1 MRRAIPGSNFIVVL
15 AVVVLVS
22 MAAAF
27 PSSSQAS
34 PRTIQITD
42 AAGRAVTL
50 KALPKRL
57 VVIGKGPH
65 LILHLLYMFPEGR
78 ERLAGMEKRGR
89 SASDFLEAIDPAFK
103 DKKTLGVN
111 PGPEEIAALRPDLVL
126 MKRSADERMSEAL
139 AKVGIPVAFFS
150 LETPDEFFRDLANVG
165 VLLGNE
171 SRAAEVAAFFRGRI
185 ERIQKTLAKA
195 AGEKRPRVLLVMGTD
210 RGGKFAVQVPAEGWM
225 QTFQVRTA
233 GATPVWLEGVK
244 TTSGWTIVN
253 LEQIAVWDPD
263 KVFVVVW
270 YSIDPQ
276 TMIDSFKAD
285 PQWSA
290 LKAVRAGEL
299 YAFPQDIFG
308 WDSPDPRWILGLTW
322 LAGRIHPGLFKDTD
336 MTREVYE
343 FYQKLY
349 GLDRAAVERIIM
361 PKVRLDIH

>member
-1 MRRAIPGSNFIVVL
+1 MHKAIPGSKFIIVL
-15 AVVVLVS
+15 AFAVLASTV
-22 MAAAF
+22 AALPSSPHAF
-27 PSSSQAS
+27 PH
-34 PRTIQITD
+34 PIRITD
-42 AAGRAVTL
+42 AAGRVVTL
-50 KALPKRL
+50 EALPKRL

-78 ERLAGMEKRGR
+78 ERLVGMETRGR
-89 SASDFLEAIDPAFK
+89 TASDFLDAIDPAFK

-111 PGPEEIAALRPDLVL
+111 PGPEEIAALQPDLVL
-126 MKRSADERMSEAL
+126 MKASADERMSETL
-139 AKVGIPVAFFS
+139 AKVGIPVSYLS

-165 VLLGNE
+165 AVLGNE
-171 SRAAEVAAFFRGRI
+171 TRAAEVASFFRGRI
-185 ERIQKTLAKA
+185 DRIQKSLAPA
-195 AGEKRPRVLLVMGTD
+195 AGEKKPRVLLVMGTD

-225 QTFQVRTA
+225 QTYQVRTA
-233 GATPVWLEGVK
+233 GASPVWLEGFK
-244 TTSGWTIVN
+244 TTAGWTIVN
-253 LEQIAVWDPD
+253 LEQIAGWDPD
-263 KVFVVVW
+263 KIFIVVW
-270 YSIDPQ
+270 HSIDPQ

-299 YAFPQDIFG
+299 YAFPEDIFG

-322 LAGRIHPGLFKDTD
+322 LAARIHPSLFKETD

-349 GLDRAAVERIIM
+349 GLDRAAVERIIL

>member
-1 MRRAIPGSNFIVVL
+1 MRRAALGSTLIVVL
-15 AVVVLVS
+15 AVAVCVS
-22 MAAAF
+22 GAAAL
-27 PSSSQAS
+27 PSSPHAS
-34 PRTIQITD
+34 PHPIRITD
-42 AAGRAVTL
+42 AAGHAITL
-50 KALPKRL
+50 ETLPKRL

-78 ERLAGMEKRGR
+78 ERLVGMEKRGR
-89 SASDFLEAIDPAFK
+89 TASDFLEAIDPAFK
-103 DKKTLGVN
+103 DKKTMGVN

-126 MKRSADERMSEAL
+126 MKGSADERMSETL
-139 AKVGIPVAFFS
+139 AKVGIPVAYLS
-150 LETPDEFFRDLANVG
+150 LETPEEFFRDLANVG
-165 VLLGNE
+165 AVLGNE
-171 SRAAEVAAFFRGRI
+171 ARAAEVAAFFRGRI
-185 ERIQKTLAKA
+185 ERIQKTLAAA

-210 RGGKFAVQVPAEGWM
+210 RGGKFAVQVPAGGWM

-233 GATPVWLEGVK
+233 GAAPVWLEGIK
-244 TTSGWTIVN
+244 TTAGWTIVN
-253 LEQIAVWDPD
+253 LEQIAGWDPD

-270 YSIDPQ
+270 HSIDPQ
-276 TMIDSFKAD
+276 SMIDSFKAD

-299 YAFPQDIFG
+299 YAFPEDIFG

-322 LAGRIHPGLFKDTD
+322 LAARIHPSLFKETD

-349 GLDRAAVERIIM
+349 GLDRAAVERIIL